1 MPKMTTPESVMSFA
15 RASNWLTL
23 WSSDGDIVNVF
34 LTPAGKILEI
44 YFEKGKITVKELL
57 SYVAK

>member
-1 MPKMTTPESVMSFA
+1 MPQMTTPDSILNYA
-15 RASNWLTL
+15 RANNWLTL

-34 LTPAGKILEI
+34 ITPSGKILEV
-44 YFEKGKITVKELL
+44 YFEKNKITVKELL

>member
-1 MPKMTTPESVMSFA
+1 MPKMTTLESVMSFA
-15 RASNWLTL
+15 RASNRLIL

-34 LTPAGKILEI
+34 LTPAGKILEF
-44 YFEKGKITVKELL
+44 YFEKGKITAKELL